1 MVDRQ
6 RYNVAD
12 AVRRLNYPSADAS
25 RLLSAIVTAGGS
37 VKFDGS
43 SWMHFSSTPLLEA
56 GVIESVEGF
65 FLPGPN
71 FEDYLIE
78 KKLSDLHSAYV
89 GAGRFGGS
97 EVEEASV
104 VTVEAF
110 TEALGACQ
118 TSSQKIELAMEW
130 ISALVDQVEGLTDAV
145 EGMLDREFG
154 DDE

>member
-1 MVDRQ
+1 MVKPQ

-12 AVRRLNYPSADAS
+12 AVRRLNYPTADAS
-25 RLLSAIVTAGGS
+25 RLLSSLVGSGGS

-56 GVIESVEGF
+56 GVIESIEGF
-65 FLPGPN
+65 FVPGPN

-78 KKLSDLHSAYV
+78 KKLTDLHSAYV
-89 GAGRFGGS
+89 RADRFGGV
-97 EVEEASV
+97 EIEEASV

-110 TEALGACQ
+110 SEALSGCQ
-118 TSSQKIELAMEW
+118 TSTQKIELAIEW
-130 ISALVDQVEGLTDAV
+130 VSALVDQVENLTAAV
-145 EGMLDREFG
+145 EGLIDREFG